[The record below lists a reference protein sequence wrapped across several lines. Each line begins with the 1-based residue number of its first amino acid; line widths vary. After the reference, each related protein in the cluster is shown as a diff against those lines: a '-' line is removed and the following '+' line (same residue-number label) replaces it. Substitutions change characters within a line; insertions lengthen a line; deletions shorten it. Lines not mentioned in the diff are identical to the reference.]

1 MEMGDVLQNFDAPVP
16 VLEDTQIYDVVDN
29 NDNVNENDN
38 DSLLVSEIQDQKAVQ
53 ELIGIPNQRINGEVL
68 IDDSS
73 NTENDQPKEVIEE
86 LKDNANTEN
95 DQLQQIIEEVE
106 TINSANIKDDQIPTI
121 DTDVKAK
128 EKVCEKKSTK
138 EKWYKLKVASLS
150 TPMDRRMQT
159 LSVVSFWWYMPFSIL
174 LFIIMSLFP
183 PFWIILIPYVIY
195 MMYDNAPQ
203 RGGRRIQ
210 WLREHSWWNYFRDY
224 FPAQLIKEED
234 LDPSKNYVFGYHP
247 HGIISLGAFA
257 NFATEATGFSEQ
269 FKGITCSLC
278 TLTTNFKIPFLRE
291 FLMGLGAVAV
301 SKKSINHILNS
312 GPGKSVA
319 IVIGGAAES
328 LDARPKTNDLTL
340 KKRKGFVKIALQSGA
355 SLVPVFCF
363 GENDLFHQVSNPKGS
378 DIRTKQEE
386 MIKTLGFAVPLFFG
400 RGIFQYSFGL
410 VPIRKPLVAVFGK
423 AIDLP
428 KIENPTLEEVQK
440 YHTIYLEALSELYHR
455 HKGLYASD
463 RRSSINFVG

>member
-1 MEMGDVLQNFDAPVP
+1 
-16 VLEDTQIYDVVDN
+16 
-29 NDNVNENDN
+29 
-38 DSLLVSEIQDQKAVQ
+38 
-53 ELIGIPNQRINGEVL
+53 
-68 IDDSS
+68 
-73 NTENDQPKEVIEE
+73 
-86 LKDNANTEN
+86 
-95 DQLQQIIEEVE
+95 
-106 TINSANIKDDQIPTI
+106 
-121 DTDVKAK
+121 
-128 EKVCEKKSTK
+128 
-138 EKWYKLKVASLS
+138 
-150 TPMDRRMQT
+150 MDRRMQT

-183 PFWIILIPYVIY
+183 PCWIILIPYVIF

-203 RGGRRIQ
+203 RGGRRIK

-301 SKKSINHILNS
+301 SKKSINHILKS